1 VKRVLDLR
9 IDNARLYP
17 MDGNARPSA
26 AHSLGVRDGRIV
38 ELGTSAPA
46 RDVIDARN
54 AVVLPGLIDC
64 HTHALYAGDRMNEH
78 ALKLAGA
85 SYADIAKSGGGIIST
100 VHAVRAASRAE
111 LVAATL
117 PRLAALATEGVT
129 TIEIKSGYGLS
140 PEHEI
145 KMLEAIADVAR
156 AIPQRIV
163 PTFLGAHSVPPD
175 TTRAEYLQSLID
187 DALPRIAERKLAECV
202 DIFIE
207 SIAFSVDD
215 ARRLFERAA
224 ALGLKVKA
232 HCEQLSLTGAGAVA
246 AKFGAL
252 SCDHLEFLDAAGA
265 RAMARAGSVAVLL
278 PGAFYFLRETR
289 KPPVSLLREAGVPL
303 AIATDLNPGSSPVA
317 SLLTCLHMAVTFFG
331 VTPEEALLGVTYNA
345 ARALGRDDLGALTPG
360 RRADFTLWDLPE
372 PAFLTYQLGGL
383 HPQAVYIEGRPA

>member
-1 VKRVLDLR
+1 MLDLR

-17 MDGNARPSA
+17 MDGNGRPSA
-26 AHSLGVRDGRIV
+26 ARSFGVREGRIV
-38 ELGTSAPA
+38 EASSNAPA
-46 RDVIDARN
+46 REIFDACN

-85 SYADIAKSGGGIIST
+85 SYADIAKAGGGIIST
-100 VHAVRAASRAE
+100 VRAVRAASRAD
-111 LVAATL
+111 LVAAAL
-117 PRLAALATEGVT
+117 PRLAALAAEGVT

-156 AIPQRIV
+156 IVPQRLV
-163 PTFLGAHSVPPD
+163 PTFLGAHAVPPD
-175 TTRAEYLQSLID
+175 TTRSQYLQSLID
-187 DALPRIAERKLAECV
+187 EALPQIAQRKLAGAV

-215 ARRLFERAA
+215 ARRLFERAT
-224 ALGLKVKA
+224 ALGLRVKG
-232 HCEQLSLTGAGAVA
+232 HCEQLSLSGASAVA
-246 AKFGAL
+246 AEFGAL

-265 RAMARAGSVAVLL
+265 RAMARAGSAAVLL

-289 KPPVSLLREAGVPL
+289 KPPVALLRESGVPF

-360 RRADFTLWDLPE
+360 RRADFTVWDIPE
-372 PAFLTYQLGGL
+372 PTFLTYQLGGL
-383 HPQAVYIEGRPA
+383 RPVAVYIEGRPA